1 MAKVYQRLLDGVERA
16 GNLLPH
22 PFWLFLILIGAV
34 AIVSELAVQLDWQ
47 LALPDGSGTAEA
59 RSLLRPAALAWFVLH
74 MVENFGHFEPLGLVL
89 VMLMGVS
96 IAEGSGLITT
106 IMRRIALTVPA
117 RAVTPVLFAL
127 AACGN
132 IGSDAGVVVVPPLA
146 AAVFRQLGRNPI
158 VGLMVGYVGATAG
171 FTANLIPAGTDVLAV
186 ALTNAA
192 TNGNPEINVLA
203 NWYFMVVSVLF
214 LAALGTWVTKTV
226 VEPRV
231 HRTAAPGPDGS
242 RQDSPAGGDSDSPAA
257 PSKEPRTPDPRRE
270 SRALAWALGA
280 VALGAAV
287 WLSMVLVPNGALRST
302 DPEQFWRSP
311 FFKGLVP
318 ILFSLFALGGVVFG
332 RVSGTVQRPDDV
344 LDFMTEAMRSM
355 GGYIVLVLAISQFTE
370 CFQYTGLDQL
380 IAVGGADL
388 LRSLGIQDAPIPFF
402 VAFIVA
408 VAVANLFMGSA
419 SAKWAIFAPIFVP
432 MFLQLDYHPAFTQ
445 LLYRVG
451 DSITNCVSPLYPY
464 FPLLLGWVGRESPE
478 QARVGSVL
486 ALLVPYA
493 FFLLLGWTVMLVLW
507 FLLGLPV
514 GPDSPIRM
522 P

>member
-1 MAKVYQRLLDGVERA
+1 MPNMYQRFLDGVERA

-22 PFWLFLILIGAV
+22 PFWLFLILIGV
-34 AIVSELAVQLDWQ
+34 VGGISEVAVQLDWS
-47 LALPDGSGTAEA
+47 LPLPDGSGVAEA
-59 RSLLRPAALAWFVLH
+59 KSLLRPAALAWFVQN
-74 MVENFGHFEPLGLVL
+74 MVKNFGHFEPLALVL

-106 IMRRIALTVPA
+106 VMRSIATTVPP
-117 RAVTPVLFAL
+117 RLVTPVLFGL

-146 AAVFRQLGRNPI
+146 AAVFRQLGRNPV
-158 VGLMVGYVGATAG
+158 VGLLVGYVGATAG
-171 FTANLIPAGTDVLAV
+171 FTANVIPAGTDVLAV

-192 TNGNPEINVLA
+192 TNGDPEINVLA
-203 NWYFMVVSVLF
+203 NWYFMIASVLF
-214 LAALGTWVTKTV
+214 LSVLGTWVTTKI

-231 HRTAAPGPDGS
+231 GAASHPG
-242 RQDSPAGGDSDSPAA
+242 
-257 PSKEPRTPDPRRE
+257 PRTPVAEAEAEAEDRGPAPPPERE
-270 SRALAWALGA
+270 RAGMLWA
-280 VALGAAV
+280 VAAIALLAGL
-287 WLSMVLVPNGALRST
+287 WMLTILPEQGILRSP

-318 ILFSLFALGGVVFG
+318 ILFSLFAIGGITFG
-332 RVSGTVQRPDDV
+332 AVTGTVKKADDL
-344 LDFMTEAMRSM
+344 LDFMTDSMRGM

-370 CFQYTGLDQL
+370 SFQYTGLDQM
-380 IAVGGADL
+380 IAVGGADF
-388 LRSLGIQDAPIPFF
+388 LRALGIQDAPIPFF
-402 VAFIVA
+402 IAFISA

-432 MFLQLDYHPAFTQ
+432 MFLELGYHPAFTQ

-464 FPLLLGWVGRESPE
+464 FPLLLGWVAREDESRA
-478 QARVGSVL
+478 QVGSVL

-493 FFLLLGWTVMLVLW
+493 FFLLLGWTLMLIAW

-522 P
+522 VPG